1 MTDLGVYECR
11 VKNILDEEEA
21 ASAYLNVQCEFKNIH
36 ELQIIQSF
44 KQISLDFFAT
54 SM

>member
-21 ASAYLNVQCEFKNIH
+21 ASAYLNVQCEKA
-36 ELQIIQSF
+36 
-44 KQISLDFFAT
+44 FFFDH
-54 SM
+54 SMF